1 MGGMPRPRPI
11 PTMAMLAALTIAG
24 STCSPDDSTTSTG
37 GAPAQAVV
45 SFATGEG
52 RVSTSRLPVADSESE
67 RQRGLMGRRALP
79 PDGGMLF
86 SFGSPT
92 SEGFW
97 MKDTAIPL
105 SIAFWDERERVIA
118 ILDMPPCLADPCV
131 IYRPNAPYTAALEMR
146 RGWFD
151 RHGVSIGDRVE
162 LTDATS

>member
-1 MGGMPRPRPI
+1 MPRARPTT
-11 PTMAMLAALTIAG
+11 TMAVLAALTIAG
-24 STCSPDDSTTSTG
+24 SACSADAPTTGPD
-37 GAPAQAVV
+37 APARAVV
-45 SFATGEG
+45 SFATDTG
-52 RVSTSRLPVADSESE
+52 RVETSPLAVADSDGE